1 MSWSPRPLTA
11 GVRFGVM
18 VLRSPEDL
26 ARLIDSY
33 SLSGH
38 VRVVEKERRD
48 REASESAADDMGAL
62 LLNNV
67 GR

>member
-1 MSWSPRPLTA
+1 
-11 GVRFGVM
+11 M

-48 REASESAADDMGAL
+48 REAS
-62 LLNNV
+62 
-67 GR
+67 RRR